1 MSLAV
6 EQDHRFSLFISNMKV
21 AFPEFNEYSKWKA
34 SLTDFVGACW
44 AVAHEIWRRAEHE
57 TGLRL
62 SFIPEMGRGY
72 LLNVPR
78 FIYEFALRHYRSG
91 HRPDLVVLQDEL
103 KRYKLVPKNLHDYI
117 LAIGSE
123 AEMVRCQ
130 KFTSSLCSE
139 YADDERVSEIE
150 AKAVEIRKQAE
161 PFLNALSTVLEEA
174 SGGGETAASDL

>member
-1 MSLAV
+1 M
-6 EQDHRFSLFISNMKV
+6 
-21 AFPEFNEYSKWKA
+21 
-34 SLTDFVGACW
+34 
-44 AVAHEIWRRAEHE
+44 
-57 TGLRL
+57 
-62 SFIPEMGRGY
+62 
-72 LLNVPR
+72 
-78 FIYEFALRHYRSG
+78 
-91 HRPDLVVLQDEL
+91 LQDEL

-130 KFTSSLCSE
+130 KSTSSLCSE